1 MAGRKTATPEGR
13 CGVDP
18 RTRPPR
24 ISSAD
29 PTAVATI
36 CGWAAYRCAE
46 FQLRPP
52 LPYAQP

>member
-13 CGVDP
+13 RGVDP

-24 ISSAD
+24 TAD

-46 FQLRPP
+46 FQLRPR
-52 LPYAQP
+52 LPDAQP